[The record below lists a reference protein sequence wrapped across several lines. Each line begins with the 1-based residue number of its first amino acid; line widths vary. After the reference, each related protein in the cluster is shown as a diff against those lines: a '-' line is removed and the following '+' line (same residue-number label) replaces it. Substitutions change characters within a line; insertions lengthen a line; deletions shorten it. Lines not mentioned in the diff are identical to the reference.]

1 MKIPGGKEA
10 GFGLV
15 EVMVA
20 LAIIAVGIVGLLGA
34 LLPAIQLSDT
44 SRETTVAMNAA
55 RKMIVIMDRS
65 WSFNDTFAMYN
76 EDSADDPD
84 GAGTAP
90 GPGFIV
96 EDLSAQ
102 PGDADGFVGR
112 ISFPGAGAVL
122 REDTINPEL
131 GMPRDLNG
139 DGVVDAADHSG
150 NYIILPVTV
159 FIEWQGASGLRS
171 TEISTL
177 LTER

>member
-1 MKIPGGKEA
+1 MRAQGGKEA

-20 LAIIAVGIVGLLGA
+20 LAIIAVGVVGLLAA

-55 RKMIVIMDRS
+55 REMIAIIDRS
-65 WSFNDTFAMYN
+65 WSFDDTFAMYN
-76 EDSADDPD
+76 KDSNDDPD

-112 ISFPGAGAVL
+112 ISFPVTGAAL
-122 REDTINPEL
+122 REDTMNPEL

-150 NYIILPVTV
+150 DYIILPVTV
-159 FIEWQGASGLRS
+159 IIEWQGAAGLRS